1 MGVESFCSCS
11 KDCGES
17 SFIFQQNNNNNL
29 TSISPNTDNIAQT
42 QSNQKPNIKLVDNC
56 FRNNNL
62 INSNYFSINSTNP
75 HDPKKWQN
83 CVIQKNSAEVF
94 YGRASEISSFNNS
107 LNYINPNNIPDA
119 QILNIPLGDKYEGE
133 MKNNKPNGKGIYYS
147 ITGEIKEGEFMDG
160 KLNGQ
165 GKMTLS
171 NGFFI
176 QGNFVND
183 ELDGYGMTLNM
194 TTGEKYEGEFKN
206 GIRQGKGKLIMS
218 NEDRFEGNFVNGKL
232 EGQGKFI
239 KKNGEIFEGHFI
251 NGIPNGEGYKKYEDG
266 TEYKGQFK
274 NRWDETWQGKTYV

>member
-1 MGVESFCSCS
+1 MGVENLCTCS

-17 SFIFQQNNNNNL
+17 SFIFQPSNNNNI
-29 TSISPNTDNIAQT
+29 TSISPNTENITQT
-42 QSNQKPNIKLVDNC
+42 QSNQKPNMKLLDNC
-56 FRNNNL
+56 FRNNNY

-75 HDPKKWQN
+75 HEPKKWQN
-83 CVIQKNSAEVF
+83 VVIQKNSTEVF

-133 MKNNKPNGKGIYYS
+133 MKNNKPNGKGIYHS
-147 ITGEIKEGEFMDG
+147 ITGEIKEGEFIDG

-176 QGNFVND
+176 QGNFIND

-206 GIRQGKGKLIMS
+206 GKREGKGKLIMS
-218 NEDRFEGNFVNGKL
+218 NEDRFEGNFINGKI

-239 KKNGEIFEGHFI
+239 KKNGEIYEGYFI
-251 NGIPNGEGYKKYEDG
+251 NGIPNGKGYKKYEDG
-266 TEYKGQFK
+266 GEYKK
-274 NRWDETWQGKTYV
+274 MDSV